1 MSECRTLEEALNA
14 TYDNLDRLSP
24 RDVSAFWA
32 VVPKLLRGGRYNHD
46 QMKQMFHQFD
56 VLSTKS
62 IKEIEKYEYRDLA
75 TLAISLAKI
84 IDRVERSG
92 NRKGA
97 PQQILQDILIGN
109 NSEIKQ
115 FIFNKLAAASVPILY
130 EFQARHLSNLIYA
143 FSLAKVIIPV
153 VNGSTYFD
161 MLADVAILKLKDY
174 KPQEMS
180 NMLWAYANVGVTNTE
195 LFKKAGDTIIEMEN
209 LD

>member
-56 VLSTKS
+56 VISTKS

-92 NRKGA
+92 NRKGT
-97 PQQILQDILIGN
+97 PQQILQEILIGN

-115 FIFNKLAAASVPILY
+115 FIFNRLADASIPILY
-130 EFQARHLSNLIYA
+130 EFDIRSLSNLIYA
-143 FSLAKVIIPV
+143 FGLAKVIIPV
-153 VNGSTYFD
+153 KDGRSTYFD
-161 MLADVAILKLKDY
+161 MLAEVAIPNLNRFE
-174 KPQEMS
+174 PQGRS
-180 NMLWAYANVGVTNTE
+180 NML
-195 LFKKAGDTIIEMEN
+195 
-209 LD
+209 